1 MQRCS
6 LVLNMLDMIAAA
18 SKNKQFSCES
28 TRQPWV
34 HCRRAHQLFFFFEDL
49 LISIQQF
56 VRISSLHKQVTVEKG
71 GADLFG
77 CEGEIKVTI
86 FLLEIHKTFQKGS
99 NEARPTQKL

>member
-1 MQRCS
+1 MKVQDNHGFIVGVPIS
-6 LVLNMLDMIAAA
+6 
-18 SKNKQFSCES
+18 F
-28 TRQPWV
+28 
-34 HCRRAHQLFFFFEDL
+34 FFFFEDL

>member
-1 MQRCS
+1 
-6 LVLNMLDMIAAA
+6 
-18 SKNKQFSCES
+18 
-28 TRQPWV
+28 
-34 HCRRAHQLFFFFEDL
+34 L

-56 VRISSLHKQVTVEKG
+56 VRISSLHKQVTVEKGG